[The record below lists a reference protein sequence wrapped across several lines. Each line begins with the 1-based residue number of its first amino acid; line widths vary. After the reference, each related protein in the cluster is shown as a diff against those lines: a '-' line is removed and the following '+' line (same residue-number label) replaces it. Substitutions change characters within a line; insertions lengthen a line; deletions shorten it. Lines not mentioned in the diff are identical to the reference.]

1 MSQDLAFSADAYRAS
16 QDVDHR
22 TVILMATYNGA
33 AHLGEQLRS
42 LREQTET
49 NWILVTRDDHS
60 TDGTA
65 DILAGF
71 ASACEPGKVVII
83 TSGPERLGP
92 LDNFLTLLAHAPI
105 GARYAFCDQDDV
117 WLPNKLVRAVKA
129 FRGYPDNMPVL
140 YCSRQ
145 VIVDE
150 TLGRLGLS
158 PDVPRPPSLS
168 NALVQ
173 NIATG
178 NTVVI
183 NEAARRDILATPA
196 PANLFHDWWS
206 YLVVTAVG
214 GAVIFDR
221 RPSILYRQHGLNAVG
236 ARLGFWKRFVAFKRR
251 GYAPFMRIFFAN
263 SRALLEHPRLTMDA
277 ETLLRRVAS
286 LPKGSALRKIR
297 LLNALNFYRQRHLDN
312 VALKL
317 WFLLWCLGK
326 DRSGGATQGEPSA

>member
-1 MSQDLAFSADAYRAS
+1 MIQDLAFSVDADHAS
-16 QDVDHR
+16 PDVDHR

-42 LREQTET
+42 LREQTDT
-49 NWILVTRDDHS
+49 NWILVARDDHS

-65 DILAGF
+65 DILARF
-71 ASACEPGKVVII
+71 ASTCEPGKVVII
-83 TSGPERLGP
+83 PSGPERLGS
-92 LDNFLTLLAHAPI
+92 LDNFLALLAHAPL

-117 WLPNKLVRAVKA
+117 WLPNKLMQAAEA
-129 FRGYPDNMPVL
+129 FRGYPDKMSVL

-196 PANLFHDWWS
+196 PANSFHDWWC

-221 RPSILYRQHGLNAVG
+221 RSSILYRQHGLNAVG
-236 ARLGFWKRFVAFKRR
+236 ARFGFVTRFAAFKRR
-251 GYAPFMRIFFAN
+251 GYAPFMRIFFAH
-263 SRALLEHPRLTMDA
+263 SRALLEHPRLTMEA
-277 ETLLRRVAS
+277 ETLLRSVAS
-286 LPKGSALRKIR
+286 LPKASALRKVR
-297 LLNALNFYRQRHLDN
+297 RLNALNFYRQSHLEN

-317 WFLLWCLGK
+317 WFLLWCLRK
-326 DRSGGATQGEPSA
+326 DRNRAAIQEGMAA

>member
-1 MSQDLAFSADAYRAS
+1 MIQDLAFSADADHAS

-42 LREQTET
+42 LREQTDT

-65 DILAGF
+65 DILARF

-83 TSGPERLGP
+83 PNGPERLVF
-92 LDNFLTLLAHAPI
+92 LANFMTLLAHAPI

-117 WLPNKLVRAVKA
+117 WLPNKLMRAVKA
-129 FRGYPDNMPVL
+129 FRGYPNHVPVL

-150 TLGRLGLS
+150 TLARLDLS

-178 NTVVI
+178 NTILI

-196 PANLFHDWWS
+196 PANSFHDWWS

-236 ARLGFWKRFVAFKRR
+236 ARFRFWKRFAAFKRR
-251 GYAPFMRIFFAN
+251 GYAPFMRIFFAH
-263 SRALLEHPRLTMDA
+263 SGALLEHPRLTMEA
-277 ETLLRRVAS
+277 ETLLRNVAS

-297 LLNALNFYRQRHLDN
+297 LLIALNFYRQGHLEN

-317 WFLLWCLGK
+317 WLLLWCLSK
-326 DRSGGATQGEPSA
+326 DRNRAAIQEGTAA